1 MNNEVEIREN
11 EKSTHNKFYIAKSFV
26 VYRLALYII
35 YNNRLY
41 HTTTKDGW
49 EQKQDHV
56 KFAPTSL
63 NKVLRNTFL
72 IYSRCDTYS
81 TKRW

>member
-11 EKSTHNKFYIAKSFV
+11 EKSTHYKFYIAESFV
-26 VYRLALYII
+26 VYRLALCII

-63 NKVLRNTFL
+63 NKVLRNKFFDLFTL
-72 IYSRCDTYS
+72 
-81 TKRW
+81 

>member
-63 NKVLRNTFL
+63 NNVLRNTFFDL
-72 IYSRCDTYS
+72 FTL
-81 TKRW
+81 